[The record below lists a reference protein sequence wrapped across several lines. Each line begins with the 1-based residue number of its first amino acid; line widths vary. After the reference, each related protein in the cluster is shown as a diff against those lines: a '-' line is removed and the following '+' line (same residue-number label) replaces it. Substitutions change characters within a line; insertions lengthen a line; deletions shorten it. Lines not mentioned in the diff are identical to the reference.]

1 MVFDARKITN
11 SASSGK
17 EFDTKTF
24 VFGANNG
31 KVSALD
37 YDQNRLVQLQLL
49 LSAAHKIHKACS
61 TGVHNSSNSLLTQIL
76 RPFWEVHH
84 PTVSQILKETRVSKT
99 IDVKSRMQGSS
110 DQRSLDVLCSTKITE
125 WSSLGVLWSTD
136 SVPSTLIS
144 RTMRHLAPPRT
155 REKHHSTPPQPP
167 WICITPQVVIFRV
180 SPLRF
185 DWI

>member
-24 VFGANNG
+24 VFGAKNG
-31 KVSALD
+31 KISALD
-37 YDQNRLVQLQLL
+37 YDQNRLVQLQLF

-61 TGVHNSSNSLLTQIL
+61 TGVHNSFYSLLTQIL

-84 PTVSQILKETRVSKT
+84 PTVSQILKGTRVSKT
-99 IDVKSRMQGSS
+99 LSAIVVKSRMQGSS

-144 RTMRHLAPPRT
+144 RTMRRLAPPRT
-155 REKHHSTPPQPP
+155 REKHHSTPPSAS
-167 WICITPQVVIFRV
+167 V
-180 SPLRF
+180 SLYHSSGGN
-185 DWI
+185 I